1 MYSLRSTSD
10 TGENVFRFFFFIHD
24 FFDAVEHDTP
34 NRKHILYLIKKKK
47 MKSSSKEYIT
57 PMLFKF

>member
-47 MKSSSKEYIT
+47 
-57 PMLFKF
+57 

>member
-34 NRKHILYLIKKKK
+34 NRKHILYLIQKK
-47 MKSSSKEYIT
+47 
-57 PMLFKF
+57 